1 MLYAKSHPFGHIMK
15 SCTEAKKPFFYFKKY
30 SGFLFMHFM
39 ILSVSVGHAWSFSYN
54 LVMKVGELDA
64 R

>member
-1 MLYAKSHPFGHIMK
+1 MLYAKSHTFGHITK

-30 SGFLFMHFM
+30 SGFLFMHVM

>member
-1 MLYAKSHPFGHIMK
+1 MK

-39 ILSVSVGHAWSFSYN
+39 ILSVSAGHAWSFSYN